1 VSKFLRKDEV
11 WDLLPAVTVECVGK
25 DLDSESYEEL
35 SDWLS
40 YDICW
45 EEIGEGAFENSPKWD
60 SGPPRFGSENLSLSL
75 SEPEFELPTRDCSGC
90 WMLYVLYGLAWPVD
104 IFGED
109 MLLPPALCA
118 ALRPNMDSLSAA

>member
-1 VSKFLRKDEV
+1 LGFVPPTVWKSRGEDVWDRTWGVSKFLRKDEV

-45 EEIGEGAFENSPKWD
+45 EEIGEGAFENSPK
-60 SGPPRFGSENLSLSL
+60 
-75 SEPEFELPTRDCSGC
+75 
-90 WMLYVLYGLAWPVD
+90 
-104 IFGED
+104 
-109 MLLPPALCA
+109 
-118 ALRPNMDSLSAA
+118 